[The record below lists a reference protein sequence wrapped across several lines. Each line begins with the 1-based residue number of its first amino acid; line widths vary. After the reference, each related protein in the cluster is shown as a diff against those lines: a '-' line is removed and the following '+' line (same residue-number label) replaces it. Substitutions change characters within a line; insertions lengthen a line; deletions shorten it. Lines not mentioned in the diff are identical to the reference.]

1 MKRLWIV
8 PFGLV
13 FAAMIWLVIATL
25 PDIKRYMRMHEMYR
39 RGNIQH
45 TPVSA
50 VRLTHSGRAGMEYE
64 EIVAVVRQASGGIA
78 ARRQTAPCRP
88 RCRRWPN
95 GCRAGRPG
103 TSCRNC
109 QPN

>member
-13 FAAMIWLVIATL
+13 FAAMIWLVITAL
-25 PDIKRYMRMHEMYR
+25 PDIKRYIRMHEMLR

-50 VRLTHSGRAGMEYE
+50 VRLTAFRGELGWSTRRSSRWSGR
-64 EIVAVVRQASGGIA
+64 RRA
-78 ARRQTAPCRP
+78 A
-88 RCRRWPN
+88 
-95 GCRAGRPG
+95 
-103 TSCRNC
+103 
-109 QPN
+109 

>member
-13 FAAMIWLVIATL
+13 FAAMIWLVIAIL

-50 VRLTHSGRAGMEYE
+50 VRLTHSGESWDGVRGDRRGGPAG
-64 EIVAVVRQASGGIA
+64 V
-78 ARRQTAPCRP
+78 
-88 RCRRWPN
+88 
-95 GCRAGRPG
+95 GRH
-103 TSCRNC
+103 R
-109 QPN
+109 

>member
-13 FAAMIWLVIATL
+13 FAAMIWLVIAIL

-50 VRLTHSGRAGMEYE
+50 VRLTDLPRAFRTADLWLIHAADCCSRYSSKTCCG
-64 EIVAVVRQASGGIA
+64 VRY
-78 ARRQTAPCRP
+78 
-88 RCRRWPN
+88 
-95 GCRAGRPG
+95 
-103 TSCRNC
+103 
-109 QPN
+109 